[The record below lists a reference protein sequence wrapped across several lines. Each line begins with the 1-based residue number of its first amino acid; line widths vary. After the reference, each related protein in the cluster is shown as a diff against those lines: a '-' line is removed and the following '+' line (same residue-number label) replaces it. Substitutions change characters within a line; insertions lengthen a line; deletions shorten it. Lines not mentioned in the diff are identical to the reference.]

1 MEGLRSVCERNAI
14 EMPNIKWWRRKK
26 RKWEWVGGKLWP
38 PNMFASTQE
47 IEFYTAEKYL
57 LLPPRKSMFDILGN
71 RRQCL
76 PCQHWRRWTS
86 IGGYTGVDQTS
97 RGTAPKFK
105 SIQNSDWTLKS
116 YCWAGS
122 GNFSIRSE
130 LSRVGYFSSF
140 SSFLKRTKQMSFS
153 MIFLLLFYM
162 LAFLNYKDTR
172 SSLQSL
178 FLKNKPNCKN
188 SHAQVFNHIFLL
200 MSRKYVCAANQKYV
214 RDQYEKLIVAW
225 HHHLYIP
232 TARKSVAE
240 TSEWSLFYLCI
251 NYFLTK

>member
-1 MEGLRSVCERNAI
+1 MEGLRSLCEGNAI
-14 EMPNIKWWRRKK
+14 EMPNIKWWGRKK

-105 SIQNSDWTLKS
+105 RIQNSD
-116 YCWAGS
+116 
-122 GNFSIRSE
+122 
-130 LSRVGYFSSF
+130 
-140 SSFLKRTKQMSFS
+140 
-153 MIFLLLFYM
+153 
-162 LAFLNYKDTR
+162 
-172 SSLQSL
+172 
-178 FLKNKPNCKN
+178 
-188 SHAQVFNHIFLL
+188 
-200 MSRKYVCAANQKYV
+200 
-214 RDQYEKLIVAW
+214 
-225 HHHLYIP
+225 
-232 TARKSVAE
+232 
-240 TSEWSLFYLCI
+240 
-251 NYFLTK
+251 

>member
-105 SIQNSDWTLKS
+105 RIQNSGWTLKS

-153 MIFLLLFYM
+153 MIFLLLFNM
-162 LAFLNYKDTR
+162 LAFLNYKD
-172 SSLQSL
+172 
-178 FLKNKPNCKN
+178 
-188 SHAQVFNHIFLL
+188 HIFLL
-200 MSRKYVCAANQKYV
+200 MSRKNFCVANEMHV
-214 RDQYEKLIVAW
+214 LDQWEVFSHSCMVIISFHFL
-225 HHHLYIP
+225 LQ
-232 TARKSVAE
+232 
-240 TSEWSLFYLCI
+240 SLF
-251 NYFLTK
+251 FS

>member
-105 SIQNSDWTLKS
+105 SIQNSDWTL
-116 YCWAGS
+116 
-122 GNFSIRSE
+122 
-130 LSRVGYFSSF
+130 
-140 SSFLKRTKQMSFS
+140 
-153 MIFLLLFYM
+153 
-162 LAFLNYKDTR
+162 D
-172 SSLQSL
+172 
-178 FLKNKPNCKN
+178 
-188 SHAQVFNHIFLL
+188 
-200 MSRKYVCAANQKYV
+200 
-214 RDQYEKLIVAW
+214 LIVELVVVTSPSAPNW
-225 HHHLYIP
+225 
-232 TARKSVAE
+232 AE
-240 TSEWSLFYLCI
+240 LDTSLV
-251 NYFLTK
+251 FLVSSNERNKCHFLWFSFFCFTCWLS

>member
-105 SIQNSDWTLKS
+105 RIQNSDWALKS
-116 YCWAGS
+116 YCWVGS
-122 GNFSIRSE
+122 GNFFIRYE

-153 MIFLLLFYM
+153 MIFLLLLNM

-172 SSLQSL
+172 SSLQSPL
-178 FLKNKPNCKN
+178 LKNKPNCKN

-200 MSRKYVCAANQKYV
+200 MSRKYVSVVNENYV
-214 RDQYEKLIVAW
+214 LDQWEAFSHGCLVVISFHFLLQSTEFYWPFGLICW
-225 HHHLYIP
+225 
-232 TARKSVAE
+232 
-240 TSEWSLFYLCI
+240 
-251 NYFLTK
+251 